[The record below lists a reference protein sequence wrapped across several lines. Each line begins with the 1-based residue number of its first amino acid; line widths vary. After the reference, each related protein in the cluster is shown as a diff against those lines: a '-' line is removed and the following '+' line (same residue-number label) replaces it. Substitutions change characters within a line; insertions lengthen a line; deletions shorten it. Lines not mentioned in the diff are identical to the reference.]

1 MSTLYLTGSS
11 GGLGRVI
18 RQYYLERGWSV
29 VGFDLRGDEYEHSNY
44 LFVAFD
50 SADEKSVEAAFLEGA
65 KRFGAPRALI
75 ATIGGIKPW
84 ASIENVDINDF
95 LFVLQLN
102 LTSAFIA
109 IKHAVKLMKPSGVG
123 SIVTIGAETALR
135 HEQKKSAYVAAKAAV
150 IALTQEVALETKEY
164 GVNTNCIVPN
174 VIHTKANEEWG
185 TPEEMKKWTAPDDI
199 AALCYHLSSE
209 SGRAINGSVIRI
221 PNKL

>member
-11 GGLGRVI
+11 GGLGLVI
-18 RQYYLERGWSV
+18 RQYYLDRGWNV
-29 VGFDLRGDEYEHSNY
+29 VGFDLSGDDYEHSNY
-44 LFVAFD
+44 LFIAFD
-50 SADEKSVEAAFLEGA
+50 SADERSVESAFAQAAG
-65 KRFGAPRALI
+65 RFGVPRALI

-84 ASIENVDINDF
+84 ASIENVDISDF
-95 LFVLQLN
+95 QFVLQLN

-109 IKHAVKLMKPSGVG
+109 IKQAVKLMKPADVG

-164 GVNTNCIVPN
+164 GVNTNCIVPT

-185 TPEEMKKWTAPDDI
+185 TPDEMKRWTAPDDI
-199 AALCYHLSSE
+199 AALCYHLTSD
-209 SGRAINGSVIRI
+209 SGKAINGAVIRI
-221 PNKL
+221 PNRM

>member
-11 GGLGRVI
+11 GGLGRII
-18 RQYYLERGWSV
+18 RQYYLERGWNV
-29 VGFDLRGDEYEHSNY
+29 AGFDLQSDDYEHTNY

-50 SADEKSVEAAFLEGA
+50 SADEQSVESAFAQAVG
-65 KRFGAPRALI
+65 RFGVPRAMI

-95 LFVLQLN
+95 QFVLQLN
-102 LTSAFIA
+102 LTSAFIS
-109 IKHAVKLMKPSGVG
+109 IKQAVKLMKPAAVG

-135 HEQKKSAYVAAKAAV
+135 PEPKKSAYVAAKAAV

-164 GVNTNCIVPN
+164 GVNTNCIVPT

-185 TPEEMKKWTAPDDI
+185 SAEEIQRWTAPDDI
-199 AALCYHLSSE
+199 AALCYHLTSD